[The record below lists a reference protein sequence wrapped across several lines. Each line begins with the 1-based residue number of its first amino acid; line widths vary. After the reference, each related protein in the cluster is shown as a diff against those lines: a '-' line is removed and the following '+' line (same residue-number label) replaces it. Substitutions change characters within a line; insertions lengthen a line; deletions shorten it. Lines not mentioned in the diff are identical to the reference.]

1 MRIIRGN
8 LCTPSWRHNVYG
20 EVSVCR
26 NSSLCR
32 YVPMNS
38 ASSEMG
44 TFPHVLLP
52 QKWGNSCTMVG
63 PTICADISPL
73 AVGAGIRG
81 DFLMYFATS
90 KMGKYPHNVWFY
102 HLCGY
107 FPMSWETG
115 KFPRVLCYLRNG
127 EISAQCLFVRIFLH
141 AQCQPSDGEI
151 SSATTHLNTG
161 EISAHSILLPKH
173 CGHEIFLPALVS
185 IPRYFCITISYI
197 WNQP

>member
-90 KMGKYPHNVWFY
+90 KMGKYPHNVWSY
-102 HLCGY
+102 YLCGY
-107 FPMSWETG
+107 FPMSRETG
-115 KFPRVLCYLRNG
+115 KFPRVLCYLRSG
-127 EISAQCLFVRIFLH
+127 EISAQCFVVRIFPH
-141 AQCQPSDGEI
+141 SQCQLGYGEI
-151 SSATTHLNTG
+151 SSCP
-161 EISAHSILLPKH
+161 LLPQKWGNIRTMFR
-173 CGHEIFLPALVS
+173 CADISPFAVPAGIRGNFLMSFATSEMGKYPHL
-185 IPRYFCITISYI
+185 
-197 WNQP
+197 